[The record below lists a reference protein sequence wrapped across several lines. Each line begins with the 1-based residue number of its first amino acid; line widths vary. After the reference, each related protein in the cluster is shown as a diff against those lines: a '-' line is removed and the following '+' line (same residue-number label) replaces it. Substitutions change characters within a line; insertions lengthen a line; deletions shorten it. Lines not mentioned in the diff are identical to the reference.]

1 MILHSKNL
9 ELVFNILGMKTEIHA
24 NFIDENNILAISIWV
39 SKGVVLECLTLLKSL
54 LSSLPTYLSL
64 FTILTFVTKDWRLQ
78 KKNCGCGASD
88 EFKFFLVDRNIV
100 CAPIENQSMG
110 LKLYSDPQVN
120 GYDDMELKVLVSGG
134 KLLAWKYGDDWD
146 QWST

>member
-39 SKGVVLECLTLLKSL
+39 SKGVFLECLTFLKSL

-78 KKNCGCGASD
+78 KKIVGVVRVTSSN
-88 EFKFFLVDRNIV
+88 FFLWIG
-100 CAPIENQSMG
+100 I
-110 LKLYSDPQVN
+110 
-120 GYDDMELKVLVSGG
+120 
-134 KLLAWKYGDDWD
+134 
-146 QWST
+146 